1 MMMKLGAYRTGVAAI
16 AVVLAG
22 IAAPAMAANVKAKV
36 ETSVRLGYSS
46 NPFLSTGTDLAS
58 GSVTGSIDPSLTW
71 VTEKG
76 SVVLSGNYDRTE
88 YFRNY
93 TGVSGYGGGLDFKQK
108 LSPKLDVYGGL
119 RYDSRII
126 GQSDNS
132 LAGTPGSLPVDD
144 TDVNLIGTRQR
155 SNTLQA
161 SAGYSWQVSPRD
173 TITGNAAATLS
184 RYPNRP
190 VGSDSDNFGGTIG
203 YQRAIS
209 EKTKVGVSGT
219 VYHISYDTPGLDTLV
234 MQPNVTFSTS
244 FSEAWTF
251 DASLGISFS
260 QLHLP
265 GGGNDVENT
274 GWAGSADLC
283 HRGRLNNFC
292 LSASRQVS
300 ASGFGGTVTR
310 DQLAFNMHQQLTER
324 LGFNGGGSFAQ
335 SDSQAF
341 SIVKRRF
348 VSAQGGLDY
357 KLFPNV
363 VVGADARYRDVFGNR
378 IFPGGRVN
386 TKADIG
392 GEVSA
397 TLILPR
403 SS

>member
-1 MMMKLGAYRTGVAAI
+1 MGAYRTGAAAI
-16 AVVLAG
+16 VVALAG
-22 IAAPAMAANVKAKV
+22 LATPAMAANVKAAV

-46 NPFLSTGTDLAS
+46 NPFLSAGNDLAS

-76 SVVLSGNYDRTE
+76 SVVLRGNYDRTE

-93 TGVSGYGGGLDFKQK
+93 DGVSGYGGGLDVKQK
-108 LSPKLDVYGGL
+108 LSPTLDVFGGL

-126 GQSDNS
+126 GQGNDDI
-132 LAGTPGSLPVDD
+132 AGAPGSLPIDD

-161 SAGYSWQVSPRD
+161 SGGYSWQVSPRD
-173 TITGNAAATLS
+173 TITGNASAAFT
-184 RYPNRP
+184 RFPGR
-190 VGSDSDNFGGTIG
+190 VAGSDSDNLGGTVG

-209 EKTKVGVSGT
+209 EKTKIGVSGT

-244 FSEAWTF
+244 FSETWSF
-251 DASLGISFS
+251 DASLGVSFTD
-260 QLHLP
+260 LKIP
-265 GGGNDVENT
+265 GAGNDQRNT
-274 GWAGSADLC
+274 GWAGTADLC
-283 HRGRLNNFC
+283 HRGRVNNFC
-292 LSASRQVS
+292 FSASRQVS

-324 LGFNGGGSFAQ
+324 LGFNGGGSFSQ
-335 SDSQAF
+335 SESQAF
-341 SIVKRRF
+341 AIGKRRF
-348 VSAQGGLDY
+348 ASVQGGLDY

-363 VVGADARYRDVFGNR
+363 VVGADAHYRDVFGNR
-378 IFPGGRVN
+378 GGVTNSRFD
-386 TKADIG
+386 TKADVG
-392 GEVSA
+392 GEISA

-403 SS
+403 S

>member
-1 MMMKLGAYRTGVAAI
+1 MMIKLGAYRTGVAAI

-36 ETSVRLGYSS
+36 ETSVRLGYST
-46 NPFLSTGTDLAS
+46 NPFLSAGNNLSS

-76 SVVLSGNYDRTE
+76 SVVLSGTYDRTE
-88 YFRNY
+88 YLRNY
-93 TGVSGYGGGLDFKQK
+93 AGVSGYGGGLDVKQK
-108 LSPKLDVYGGL
+108 LSPTLDVFGAL

-126 GQSDNS
+126 GQNDLS
-132 LAGTPGSLPVDD
+132 LAGAPGTLPIDN

-161 SAGYSWQVSPRD
+161 SAGYNWQVSPRD
-173 TITGNAAATLS
+173 TITGNAAATLT
-184 RYPNRP
+184 RYPNRAP
-190 VGSDSDNFGGTIG
+190 GSDSDNYGGTIG

-234 MQPNVTFSTS
+234 MQPNVTFSTQ
-244 FSEAWTF
+244 FSEAWSF
-251 DASLGISFS
+251 DASLGISFTDLK
-260 QLHLP
+260 QP
-265 GGGNDVENT
+265 GPGNDQRNT
-274 GWAGSADLC
+274 GWAGTADLC

-292 LSASRQVS
+292 FSASRQVS

-324 LGFNGGGSFAQ
+324 LGFNGSGSFAQ
-335 SDSQAF
+335 SDSQFAA
-341 SIVKRRF
+341 IGRRRF
-348 VSAQGGLDY
+348 VTAQGGLDY

-363 VVGADARYRDVFGNR
+363 VVGADAHYRDVFGNR
-378 IFPGGRVN
+378 TILGTN
-386 TKADIG
+386 QNIKADIG

-403 SS
+403 S

>member
-1 MMMKLGAYRTGVAAI
+1 MKMNVGAYRSGIAAI
-16 AVVLAG
+16 AVMMVG
-22 IAAPAMAANVKAKV
+22 VAAPAVAANVKAAV

-46 NPFLSTGTDLAS
+46 NPFLSAGNDLAS
-58 GSVTGSIDPSLTW
+58 GSVTGSIDPSLSW

-76 SVVLSGNYDRTE
+76 SVVLRGNYDRTE

-93 TGVSGYGGGLDFKQK
+93 DGVSGYGGGLDVKQK
-108 LSPKLDVYGGL
+108 LSPKLDVFGGL

-126 GQSDNS
+126 GQNDDTIT
-132 LAGTPGSLPVDD
+132 GVPGSLPVDD

-155 SNTLQA
+155 SNTLQG
-161 SAGYSWQVSPRD
+161 SAGYNWQVSPRD
-173 TITGNAAATLS
+173 TITGNVSAALT

-190 VGSDSDNFGGTIG
+190 VGSDSDNLGGTIG

-209 EKTKVGVSGT
+209 EKTKVGLSGT

-244 FSEAWTF
+244 ISETWSF
-251 DASLGISFS
+251 DASLGISFTD
-260 QLHLP
+260 LKVP
-265 GGGNDVENT
+265 GPGNDQRNT
-274 GWAGSADLC
+274 GWAGTADLC
-283 HRGRLNNFC
+283 HRGRMNNFC
-292 LSASRQVS
+292 FSASRQVS

-324 LGFNGGGSFAQ
+324 LGFNGGGSFSQ
-335 SDSQAF
+335 SESQLAL
-341 SIVKRRF
+341 IGKRRY

-363 VVGADARYRDVFGNR
+363 VVGASAHYRDVFGNR
-378 IFPGGRVN
+378 TFLGAGQDI
-386 TKADIG
+386 KADIG

-397 TLILPR
+397 TLVLPR